1 MRRIAHILLPAAL
14 LLLGS
19 MTAEGQTFLA
29 GTFQSPK
36 GMGLTAMLDTDQG
49 RETNIL
55 TIRTDFYGVLSGRTP
70 EIGAFLCYTHDYIFF
85 RREAVNYDMLLH
97 AGAGSMLG
105 YAHDFEKGIFSSFDR
120 ELDRNAGGVLALV
133 GNAGVRFDFRR
144 RLSLDISFSA
154 APGLH
159 LRSDPE
165 TGAWLLSFYKNGCYR
180 AYFPQIN
187 LMYRFK

>member
-1 MRRIAHILLPAAL
+1 MRRIAHILLSTL

-19 MTAEGQTFLA
+19 VPAGGQTFLA
-29 GTFQSPK
+29 GTFHSPK
-36 GMGLTAMLDTDQG
+36 GVGLSAMLDTDQG

-55 TIRTDFYGVLSGRTP
+55 TVRTDFYGVLSGRTR

-85 RREAVNYDMLLH
+85 QREAVHYDMHLH
-97 AGAGSMLG
+97 AGAGSMVG

-144 RLSLDISFSA
+144 GLSLDISLSA

-159 LRSDPE
+159 LRTDPE
-165 TGAWLLSFYKNGCYR
+165 TGAWLLSFYKNGCYH
-180 AYFPQIN
+180 AYFPQII